1 MEYEKILQD
10 VFMIRKILV
19 VQHEQCLPIFE
30 MDLNSQVQLDPSI
43 ICDILENQDPLQV
56 ETIGTIENI
65 RLIKY
70 YGFVVYCASYKAF
83 SAYLFCERELL
94 SDLGLKTENLVQ
106 WFDLFFG
113 FDSAEGDYSKE
124 FSDFYK
130 MSILDKVTHL
140 FSLWLLYP
148 LEIDLTQL
156 AKIESESKLLRDILA
171 HFAEH
176 KQTSIMRMMNELD
189 NYTHR
194 ELLTLIFKLVEKEFI
209 ITATSDQFT
218 KTFFELDKK

>member
-30 MDLNSQVQLDPSI
+30 MDLNSQVNLDPSI

-56 ETIGTIENI
+56 EKIGSIDDVQ
-65 RLIKY
+65 LIKY
-70 YGFVVYCASYKAF
+70 YGFVVYCASFKSF
-83 SAYLFCERELL
+83 SSYLFCEREML
-94 SDLGLKTENLVQ
+94 SDVGIKTENLVQ

-113 FDSAEGDYSKE
+113 FDSTEGDYSKE
-124 FSDFYK
+124 FADFYK
-130 MSILDKVTHL
+130 MSIMDKITHL

-148 LEIDLTQL
+148 LEIDLAQL
-156 AKIESESKLLRDILA
+156 AKIESESTLLREVLS

-176 KQTSIMRMMNELD
+176 KQTSIMRIMNEIS
-189 NYTHR
+189 NYTNN
-194 ELLTLIFKLVEKEFI
+194 EILTLIFKLVEKEFI

-218 KTFFELDKK
+218 QTFFEFDKK